1 MLDLIIHTLSFLMF
15 SFMYVEWVARDR
27 TNAVIRF
34 LLFITA
40 GMNAIAIFN
49 QLGYIIKV

>member
-27 TNAVIRF
+27 TNTIIRF
-34 LLFITA
+34 LLGITA
-40 GMNAIAIFN
+40 VMHAIAMFN
-49 QLGYIIKV
+49 QLGYITMV

>member
-1 MLDLIIHTLSFLMF
+1 MLDLIVHTLSFLMF
-15 SFMYVEWVARDR
+15 SFLYVEWVVRNR
-27 TNAVIRF
+27 TNAIIRF

-40 GMNAIAIFN
+40 GMHVIAMFN